1 MKPSIAAAALA
12 ATLSLS
18 LSLSL
23 SLAGCGGDGPGA
35 AADPGAR
42 IYSQHC
48 MACHQRDGR
57 GLGETQPGLVG
68 TPTVS
73 GDPSALIAWVAFGV
87 RPPGLVRG
95 RSIVVMPHF
104 HWLSDADLAA
114 VLTHVRSSFGNSYP
128 PVTPEMVAS
137 VRAAQGA
144 K

>member
-18 LSLSL
+18 L
-23 SLAGCGGDGPGA
+23 AGCGGGGSGTA
-35 AADPGAR
+35 AEPGAR
-42 IYSQHC
+42 VYSQHC
-48 MACHQRDGR
+48 VACHQRNGR
-57 GLGETQPGLVG
+57 GLGETQPSLVG

-73 GDPSALIAWVAFGV
+73 GSPEALIAWVAFGV

-104 HWLSDADLAA
+104 HWLPDADLAA
-114 VLTHVRSSFGNSYP
+114 VLTHVRSNFGNDYP
-128 PVTPEMVAS
+128 PVTAEMVAA